1 MGGGAGVEA
10 AATTIE
16 SSPRLS
22 IHVLA
27 TTVEG
32 TACALHCAKR
42 VTAGVDARVVIF
54 VPTRKAFRLSERAG
68 EETDALIARHR
79 DAAADAGVRATVL
92 ACICDRVDD
101 VIAHLIAPSGLVIV
115 GGHRGW
121 WWPSREQRL
130 VGRLAANGYPV
141 IFAQTGT
148 DFRERTLAPVAS

>member
-1 MGGGAGVEA
+1 MGGRAGVEA
-10 AATTIE
+10 AAAVE

-32 TACALHCAKR
+32 TACALECAKR

-54 VPTRKAFRLSERAG
+54 VPTRKAFRPAERAG
-68 EETDALIARHR
+68 EEPDALIARHR
-79 DAAADAGVRATVL
+79 AAAADAGVRATVL

-101 VIAHLIAPSGLVIV
+101 VIGHLIAPSGLVIV

-130 VGRLAANGYPV
+130 VGRLTADGYPV
-141 IFAQTGT
+141 VFAQIGAG
-148 DFRERTLAPVAS
+148 FRERALAPVAS